1 MQKEEDPIGMKKYD
15 AISIIQASLL
25 IMTAIGLKNHVTVIP
40 HLIGTAKRDA
50 WISVIV
56 GLVIIIVWSIILV
69 YLHKA
74 TQPDNIFDWLEKQFG
89 KKTKWFF
96 SIPTSL
102 VFVILSSES
111 IKEFVAWTKVTY
123 LPLTPSFVTISL
135 FVLLCAFLVMT
146 SLQTMSIVNTF
157 VLAIVIVFG
166 LFAAFANI
174 QFKDYS
180 LLRPV
185 LEHGLGPVFKGIIYP
200 LSGHIEVISLLFL
213 QHKIYDKL
221 TFKALAI
228 NLTLLSWLTVGPLIG
243 ALIEF
248 GPREAAR
255 VRFPAY
261 EEWGLVTIGRFIEHV
276 DFLVIYQWTT
286 GAYIRIAF
294 LLFLSIE
301 VLALKDQR
309 KKIGVLLLY
318 LLIIITLNLIPIS
331 DITVH
336 HIIRKYT
343 MPYNFY
349 YFLGLSIVLTTFAFI
364 KNRTKRRH
372 SYVQTNEKTTAQS
385 E

>member
-1 MQKEEDPIGMKKYD
+1 MKKYD
-15 AISIIQASLL
+15 AISIVQASLL
-25 IMTAIGLKNHVTVIP
+25 IMTAIGLKSHVTVIP
-40 HLIGTAKRDA
+40 HLIAEAKRDA
-50 WISVIV
+50 WISVIFALGV
-56 GLVIIIVWSIILV
+56 TILWSILLV
-69 YLHKA
+69 YIHKV
-74 TQPDNIFDWLEKQFG
+74 TQPDNLFDWLEKQFG
-89 KKTKWFF
+89 KKTKWIF

-102 VFVILSSES
+102 VFVLLSSES

-157 VLAIVIVFG
+157 VLSLILLFG
-166 LFAAFANI
+166 FFAAFANT

-185 LEHGLGPVFKGIIYP
+185 LEHGLEPVYKGMIFP
-200 LSGHIEVISLLFL
+200 LSGQIEVISLLFL

-221 TFKALAI
+221 TVKALVI
-228 NLTLLSWLTVGPLIG
+228 NLILLLWLTAGPLIG

-255 VRFPAY
+255 VRFTAY

-294 LLFLSIE
+294 LLLLSIE
-301 VLALKDQR
+301 VLAIKDQR
-309 KKIGVLLLY
+309 KKIGILLFY
-318 LLIIITLNLIPIS
+318 VLIIITLNLLPIS
-331 DITVH
+331 DVTVH
-336 HIIRKYT
+336 HIIRDYT
-343 MPYNFY
+343 MPINFW
-349 YFLGLSIVLTTFAFI
+349 YFLVLTILLTMFAFF